1 MTNFITVDNGVGLSR
16 DMKIFADTLGI
27 KYNFVDYLTNKGL
40 KPADVNVF
48 FEVTKKGQL
57 SAARHN
63 VLIPN
68 PEWFPSEWLSFIDR
82 FDLVLCKTHHA
93 QEVFSK
99 YVGKRAVYIGWTSDD
114 RKQETTK
121 IRKFLHTA
129 GKSET
134 KNTKAVYQAFTNY
147 HHLSQW
153 NNESLLIT
161 TAKPQGWL
169 QPNDYVA
176 VSNSRLSE
184 KNMQTVQ
191 NTFQFH
197 VCPSEYEGFGHYIN
211 EALSCGAIVIT
222 TNAAPMNE
230 LCRPDYSILC
240 PAFKHRHM
248 GIVETYG
255 VHAESIHNAVE
266 VCESLTDDQIDAM
279 SMKSRAAYE
288 QGKKEFEMNAKGVWT
303 W

>member
-16 DMKIFADTLGI
+16 DMKIFADTLNI
-27 KYNFVDYLTNKGL
+27 KYNFVDYVTNKGL
-40 KPADVNVF
+40 MPADVNVF
-48 FEVTKKGQL
+48 FEVTKKSQL
-57 SAARHN
+57 TTARHN
-63 VLIPN
+63 VIIPN

-99 YVGKRAVYIGWTSDD
+99 YVGSRAVYIGWTSDD
-114 RKQETTK
+114 RYQECDK
-121 IRKFLHTA
+121 INKFLHTA

-134 KNTKAVYQAFTNY
+134 KNTKPVYQAFTNY
-147 HHLSQW
+147 RQLTP
-153 NNESLLIT
+153 NGEKSLLIT
-161 TAKPQGWL
+161 TSKHQGWL
-169 QPNDYVA
+169 QSNNYVE
-176 VSNSRLSE
+176 VSNSRLTE
-184 KNMQTVQ
+184 KNMRTVQ

-240 PAFKHRHM
+240 PAFKLRHM

-255 VHAESIHNAVE
+255 VYADSIHEAVE
-266 VCESLTDDQIDAM
+266 VCNSLTNDEIKMM
-279 SMKSRAAYE
+279 SKKARAAYE
-288 QGKKEFEMNAKGVWT
+288 SGKKEFETNVKGVWK